1 MKVVILAGGH
11 GTRISEESAIR
22 PKPLVEIGG
31 RPIIWHIMKIYAH
44 FGLTDFVVCCG
55 YKGTMLK
62 QYFRDCL
69 LLSGEV
75 VFDFRNHE
83 TTWVRQEHEPWR
95 VTLVDT
101 GDATMTGGRLRRVR
115 HLLDETFC
123 LTYGDGV
130 SDIPIDE
137 LIEFHRRGGL
147 LATVT
152 AISPPGRFG
161 TLQIDPA
168 DRLVHGFREKHL
180 ADSGLINGG
189 FFVLEPDVIDF
200 VDGDSTVWEQEPMQ
214 RLVEAG
220 QLQAYVHDGFWQ
232 NMDTLRD
239 KQILEERWTT
249 GSAPWKVWDGPR
261 TARTSRLALSVV
273 RKGRV

>member
-1 MKVVILAGGH
+1 MKVVILAGGY
-11 GTRISEESAIR
+11 GTRISEESSIR

-55 YKGTMLK
+55 YKGEMLK
-62 QYFRDCL
+62 QYFRDYL
-69 LLSGEV
+69 HLSGEV
-75 VFDFRNHE
+75 VFDFRSHE
-83 TTWVRQEHEPWR
+83 TAWIRQELEPWR

-115 HLLDETFC
+115 HLLSETFC

-130 SDIPIDE
+130 ANIQIDR
-137 LIEFHRRGGL
+137 LIEFHKQNSS

-161 TLQIDPA
+161 TLLIDP
-168 DRLVHGFREKHL
+168 DERLVRGFREKHL

-189 FFVLEPDVIDF
+189 FFVLEPAVMDLIEG
-200 VDGDSTVWEQEPMQ
+200 DGTVWEQEPMQ
-214 RLVEAG
+214 RLVGAG
-220 QLQAYVHDGFWQ
+220 QLQAYVHDGYWQ

-239 KQILEERWTT
+239 KQVLEELWKA
-249 GSAPWKVWDGPR
+249 GNAPWKIWDGPR
-261 TARTSRLALSVV
+261 VQRTSRLALSVV
-273 RKGRV
+273 RKGRA